1 MKKFS
6 KLAIISLILGVLL
19 LSTACSNNTANNGEV
34 AAGGAA
40 VSKIDEIKKAG
51 KIVLGTSAD
60 YPPYEF
66 HKAVNGKDEIVGF
79 DIEIAK
85 EIAKNLGVELE
96 IKDMDFDGLLL
107 ALNADKVDFVIAG
120 MTPDPERVKAVDFS
134 EIYYKAVHGVVVK
147 SENKDLFKTVE
158 DLTGKKVGAQKGAI
172 QEKIAVDEI
181 ADVQLKSLAKIPDL
195 ILEVK
200 NNKIDALVM
209 EKPVAD
215 AYVDQNKDLMLMDLT
230 FDDGEGGSAVA
241 VKKGNTDLVDE
252 INKTLDQLIK
262 DGSVDQFVFEAIQM
276 VEDEQ

>member
-6 KLAIISLILGVLL
+6 KIAIISLLIGVLVI
-19 LSTACSNNTANNGEV
+19 STGCSNNGANNGDV
-34 AAGGAA
+34 TTSGDSI
-40 VSKIDEIKKAG
+40 SKIDEIKAAG

-66 HKAVNGKDEIVGF
+66 HKEVNGKDEIVGF

-85 EIAKNLGVELE
+85 EIAKSLGVELE

-120 MTPDPERVKAVDFS
+120 MTPDPERLKAVDFS

-147 SENKDLFKTVE
+147 TDNKDMFKTVE

-172 QEKIAVDEI
+172 QEKIAVEEI
-181 ADVQLKSLAKIPDL
+181 SGVQLKSLSKIPDL

-200 NNKIDALVM
+200 NNKIDAVVM

-215 AYVDQNKDLMLMDLT
+215 AYVDKNKDLMLMDLT

-252 INKTLDQLIK
+252 INKTLDNLIK
-262 DGSVDQFVFEAIQM
+262 DGSVDKFVLQAIEM
-276 VEDEQ
+276 VENE

>member
-6 KLAIISLILGVLL
+6 KLAIISLIIGVLVI
-19 LSTACSNNTANNGEV
+19 STGCGNSATNSGDVTT
-34 AAGGAA
+34 GGDSI
-40 VSKIDEIKKAG
+40 SKIDQIKKAG

-66 HKAVNGKDEIVGF
+66 HKEVNGKDEIVGF

-85 EIAKNLGVELE
+85 EIAKSLGVELE

-120 MTPDPERVKAVDFS
+120 MTPDPERLKAVDFS
-134 EIYYKAVHGVVVK
+134 EIYYKAVHGVVIK
-147 SENKDLFKTVE
+147 TDNKDLFKTVE
-158 DLTGKKVGAQKGAI
+158 DLAGKKVGAQKGAI
-172 QEKIAVDEI
+172 QEKIAIAEI
-181 ADVQLKSLAKIPDL
+181 SSVQLKSLAKIPDL

-200 NNKIDALVM
+200 NNKIDAVVM

-215 AYVDQNKDLMLMDLT
+215 AYVDKNKDLMLMDIT

-252 INKTLDQLIK
+252 INKTLDRLIK
-262 DGSVDQFVFEAIQM
+262 DGSVDKFVLEAIEM
-276 VEDEQ
+276 VESE